1 MASSVMR
8 AIVITKPGG
17 TDVLDEQLRPIPD
30 PGFGQVRIRIRTSA
44 LNRADVMQRGGTYPP
59 PSGASADIP
68 GLEYA
73 GEIEALGPGT
83 SLWRPG
89 ARVMGIIGGGAH
101 SEYVCVHEREVLAI
115 PTGMSWEVAAA
126 IPEVFLTAYD
136 ALFFQLKMKIGERL
150 LIHAIGSGVGTA
162 ALQLARVAGVTVLGT
177 SRSSTKIT
185 RAREL
190 GLDVGIVASS
200 ADWTAGIDKAT
211 NRAGVHAVLDLVG
224 GKYLDGNLRVLAP
237 RGRMIV
243 VGLTSGS
250 KAEINLGMLI
260 SKRIS
265 MMGTVLRSRP
275 LEEKVSLARAFSD
288 HVLPL
293 FATGKIRPVVD
304 KVYSFADI
312 RIAHRQME
320 TDSAFGKIVLRWD

>member
-1 MASSVMR
+1 MR

-17 TDVLDEQLRPIPD
+17 ADVLDEQLRPIPD
-30 PGFGQVRIRIRTSA
+30 PGFGQVRVRIRASA
-44 LNRADVMQRGGTYPP
+44 LNRADVLQRGGTYPA
-59 PSGASADIP
+59 PSGSSVDIP

-73 GEIEALGPGT
+73 GEVEALGPGT

-136 ALFFQLKMKIGERL
+136 AIFCQLNMKIGERL

-177 SRSSTKIT
+177 SRSAIKIT

-200 ADWTAGIDKAT
+200 ADWTAGIEKAT

-250 KAEINLGMLI
+250 KAELNLGMLI
-260 SKRIS
+260 TKRIQL
-265 MMGTVLRSRP
+265 MGTVLRSRP
-275 LEEKVSLARAFSD
+275 LEEKVSLARAFSE

-293 FATGKIRPVVD
+293 FAAGKIKPVID

>member
-1 MASSVMR
+1 MSSAMMR

-17 TDVLDEQLRPIPD
+17 PDVLQEQIRPIPD
-30 PGFGQVRIRIRTSA
+30 PAYGQVRVRIRASA
-44 LNRADVMQRGGTYPP
+44 LNRADVLQRGGSYNP
-59 PSGASADIP
+59 PSGVSADIP

-73 GEIEALGPGT
+73 GEVEALGPGT

-89 ARVMGIIGGGAH
+89 AKVMGIIAGGGH
-101 SEYVCVHEREVLAI
+101 SEYVCVHEREVLAV
-115 PTGMSWEVAAA
+115 PTGMSFDVAAA

-136 ALFFQLKMKIGERL
+136 AIFLQLQMKIGERL

-162 ALQLARVAGVTVLGT
+162 ALQLARNAGITVIGT
-177 SRSSTKIT
+177 SRSATKIT

-190 GLDVGIVASS
+190 GLEIGIVAST
-200 ADWTAGIDKAT
+200 ADWTAGVEKAT
-211 NRAGVHAVLDLVG
+211 GRAGVQGVLDLVG
-224 GKYLDGNLRVLAP
+224 GKYLDGNLRVLSP

-260 SKRIS
+260 SKRIQL
-265 MMGTVLRSRP
+265 MGTVLRSRP
-275 LEEKVSLARAFSD
+275 LEEKILLARAFSE

-293 FATGKIRPVVD
+293 FAAGKLRPVID
-304 KVYSFADI
+304 RVYSFRDI
-312 RIAHRQME
+312 KIAHRQLE

>member
-1 MASSVMR
+1 MR

-17 TDVLDEQLRPIPD
+17 ADVLAEQLRPIPE
-30 PGFGQVRIRIRTSA
+30 PGVGQVRVRIRASA
-44 LNRADVMQRGGTYPP
+44 LNRADVLQRGGTYPA
-59 PSGASADIP
+59 PSGTSADIP

-73 GEIEALGPGT
+73 GEIEGLGSGT

-89 ARVMGIIGGGAH
+89 ARVMGIIAGGAH

-136 ALFFQLKMKIGERL
+136 ALFCQLKMEIGERL

-162 ALQLARVAGVTVLGT
+162 ALQLAQVAGVTVLGT
-177 SRSSTKIT
+177 SRSAIKIT

-190 GLDVGIVASS
+190 GLDVGIIASS
-200 ADWTAGIDKAT
+200 ADWTAGIEKAT

-260 SKRIS
+260 SKRIRI
-265 MMGTVLRSRP
+265 MGTVLRSRP
-275 LEEKVSLARAFSD
+275 LEEKVSLARGFSE

-293 FATGKIRPVVD
+293 FASGRIKPVID